1 MRGRNFG
8 LIALAAASLT
18 LAACGD
24 RAGHE
29 KTPRSAGERIAAAL
43 DPCAEDRGAFAQNV
57 CKNEALAAL
66 DGQVSQTL
74 VAQAANVSD
83 AGAQLLVQNQQRWLE
98 TQRVACGVIDPDA
111 PPTGE
116 QQTCLEA
123 KLRQRAQEAANA
135 VQEVGGYTF
144 QRVEITDAAPVTA
157 EIASDTGLGDAAP
170 AAVTRDVRFPR
181 IDGAASPIIQRFN
194 ELVAQQPRFRLEDAT
209 NETTNY
215 SIAYAG
221 PELVSVRFDYADDT
235 LGAGRGNSDTR
246 AVNVVMTTGQ
256 PLTAENVF
264 RAGSGWQDFITARAV
279 RDITAQYRNDY
290 PGFAPPE
297 RDVHETATKPHLW
310 LIKEEGL
317 VLLFPPLSFGG
328 SYDMVGTEVAIPW
341 ADLRRYL
348 NPTAPLPIRAQA

>member
-1 MRGRNFG
+1 MQQRGVQWTA
-8 LIALAAASLT
+8 LIAASLI

-24 RAGHE
+24 RAGDA

-43 DPCAEDRGAFAQNV
+43 DPCGEGRGAFAQNV

-66 DGQVSQTL
+66 DSEVSNTL
-74 VAQAANVSD
+74 VAEAANVSD

-98 TQRVACGVIDPDA
+98 TQRIACGVIDPDA
-111 PPTGE
+111 IPTPD

-123 KLRQRAQEAANA
+123 KLRERARDAANA
-135 VQEVGGYTF
+135 VQELGGYTF
-144 QRVEITDAAPVTA
+144 QRVEIIDAAPVTA

-170 AAVTRDVRFPR
+170 VAITRDVRFPR
-181 IDGAASPIIQRFN
+181 IDGGSSAAIQRFN
-194 ELVAQQPRFRLEDAT
+194 ELVAQQPRFGLTDVT
-209 NETTNY
+209 NETTTY
-215 SIAYAG
+215 EIAYAG

-235 LGAGRGNSDTR
+235 LGAGRGNTDTR
-246 AVNVVMTTGQ
+246 AVNVVMTTGE
-256 PLTAENVF
+256 PLTADNVF
-264 RAGSGWQDFITARAV
+264 RAGSGWQDFLTQRAV
-279 RDITAQYRNDY
+279 REITAQYRRDY

-317 VLLFPPLSFGG
+317 ILLFPPLSFGG
-328 SYDMVGTEVAIPW
+328 SYDMVGTEVSIPW

-348 NPTAPLPIRAQA
+348 NPNAPLPIRATA